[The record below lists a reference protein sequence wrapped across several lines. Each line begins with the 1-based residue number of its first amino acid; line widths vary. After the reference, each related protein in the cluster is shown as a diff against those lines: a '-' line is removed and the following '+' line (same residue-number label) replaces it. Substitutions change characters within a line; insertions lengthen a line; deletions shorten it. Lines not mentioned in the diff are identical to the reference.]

1 MDAKKVAL
9 IAVLSAVTIVIGFGK
24 GLSLSALPGLME
36 FMTVMIFVSGFCF
49 GWIIGGVVG
58 GIATTIY
65 MLVPAPFTNPAA
77 YIFVIS
83 PVLLVV
89 MAILGA
95 LYGVVGGLL
104 GKWRNPDKKKLIF
117 VAEMAFWGFVLTFI
131 YDVFSSV
138 GFYLAYPVYSSVF
151 EAIYLTFIP
160 LYLPYPPIVHTFTNT
175 IIFALI
181 APALI
186 IAIQSLQQRQLTKP

>member
-1 MDAKKVAL
+1 MNAKKIAL
-9 IAVLSAVTIVIGFGK
+9 IAALSAVTIVIGFGK
-24 GLSLSALPGLME
+24 GLGMSSLPGLVE
-36 FMTVMIFVSGFCF
+36 FMTVTIFVGGFCF
-49 GWIIGGVVG
+49 GWIIGSIVG
-58 GIATTIY
+58 GIATAIY

-83 PVLLVV
+83 PVLLAI

-104 GKWRNPDKKKLIF
+104 GKWRNPDKKQLLF
-117 VAEMAFWGFVLTFI
+117 VAEMAFWGFILTFI
-131 YDVFSSV
+131 YDIFSSI

-175 IIFALI
+175 IVFALV
-181 APALI
+181 APPLV
-186 IAIQSLQQRQLTKP
+186 IAIQALQRR